1 MATHRQRH
9 DSNELALCSAL
20 DKLDEFRQYE
30 RDILPLLRLAIAE
43 KWSVP
48 EMRKKMAALHQALVI
63 HAALGGN
70 LAALQDAL
78 NRHEGCSTRRVIKDS
93 GPKSTRTEIV
103 DLLLK
108 KLESAGKTR

>member
-9 DSNELALCSAL
+9 DSSEWAVCSAI
-20 DKLDEFRQYE
+20 DKLDEFHQYE

-48 EMRKKMAALHQALVI
+48 KMRKEMAALHQALVI

-70 LAALQDAL
+70 MAALQDAL
-78 NRHEGCSTRRVIKDS
+78 NRHEGRSCRRMWKTQESTASKDELV
-93 GPKSTRTEIV
+93 RAV
-103 DLLLK
+103 LR
-108 KLESAGKTR
+108 KLPQGE